1 MKLTN
6 GDCVTLEYCN
16 GRKCVLIA
24 KHQNGSHVAVE
35 NPKGRM
41 FEDQS

>member
-6 GDCVTLEYCN
+6 GDHVTLEYCN

-24 KHQNGSHVAVE
+24 KDQNGSHVAVE
-35 NPKGRM
+35 NYKCCM